1 VKLNQLHLTVDDVP
15 AARRFLERHFGLQ
28 PAGEGHRNFDML
40 TDDDGLVLTL
50 IGVGRSNTVTYPKTF
65 HIGFIQSSD
74 AQVDEIY
81 QRLREDGF
89 EVEAPNQ
96 QHGAWAFSF
105 EAPGGFRIVV
115 RGAESAGSKAGAETH
130 RHRRHSQ
137 S

>member
-1 VKLNQLHLTVDDVP
+1 VKLNHLHLTVNDVP
-15 AARRFLERHFGLQ
+15 AARGFLERHFGLQ

-50 IGVGRSNTVTYPKTF
+50 MGVGRSNTVTYPKTF
-65 HIGFIQSSD
+65 HIGFIQPSD
-74 AQVDEIY
+74 VQVDEIY

-89 EVEAPNQ
+89 EVEAPNH

-115 RGAESAGSKAGAETH
+115 RGTESAGSGAGAGTH
-130 RHRRHSQ
+130 RRRRHSH